1 MARWRPSGRKN
12 KSGHSAGGDR
22 RSRKYKKRLEDE
34 KGKQQNAVEPPK
46 WTDHPVC
53 EKKSKNRKECLQKCS
68 ITRQCP
74 KGEMCLHLVSLT
86 LHPTIGMSAMTLHV
100 LQIMKP
106 KCTTEGR
113 LCVWFPFCPKQVW
126 ACGGN
131 NFSNCKF
138 VNEVVFQF
146 NVFHTKYLH
155 QNNKQVTTNFSIP
168 SCLVCCGIECKRFDR
183 PSKRQNIPNLV

>member
-53 EKKSKNRKECLQKCS
+53 EKNRRIAKNACRSARSPVNAQRGKCAYTWYHWLY
-68 ITRQCP
+68 IRQLGCQ
-74 KGEMCLHLVSLT
+74 L
-86 LHPTIGMSAMTLHV
+86 MTLHL